1 MHTAEFPIRPRR
13 AGAAA
18 ALTGG
23 FVVQA
28 TLLGWLLAHGIIG
41 LPAMTMALAIY
52 SLMAALVWRGQG
64 AGAFGLANTVTTMR
78 CGMIAVLPALIVTPQ
93 PVDPMSAWS
102 IIGFGLVA
110 LALDGVDGR
119 LARTRNEASEFGAR
133 FDMEV
138 DAAYVLF
145 LSGLAATTGR
155 AGAWILLAGL
165 MRYLWVAATAAW
177 PVLRRPLPPSLLRKS
192 VCVIVLLLLL
202 SALAPLIPSAWAALP
217 CALALALLLVSFGRD
232 LVWLM
237 RRAGM
242 AAAAPSHI
250 HRSAAVYDGC
260 PQVESE

>member
-1 MHTAEFPIRPRR
+1 
-13 AGAAA
+13 
-18 ALTGG
+18 
-23 FVVQA
+23 
-28 TLLGWLLAHGIIG
+28 
-41 LPAMTMALAIY
+41 MTTSLAIY

-64 AGAFGLANTVTTMR
+64 AGPFGLANTVTALR
-78 CGMIAVLPALIVTPQ
+78 GGMIAVLPALVVTPQ
-93 PVDPMSAWS
+93 PLGPILAWS
-102 IIGFGLVA
+102 IIGFGLAA
-110 LALDGVDGR
+110 LALDGVDGQI
-119 LARTRNEASEFGAR
+119 ARKRNEASDFGAS

-145 LSGLAATTGR
+145 LSGLAATSGR

-165 MRYLWVAATAAW
+165 MRYLWVAAAAAW
-177 PVLRRPLPPSLLRKS
+177 PALRRPLPPSLLRKS

-202 SALAPLIPSAWAALP
+202 SALVPIIPSSWAALP

-250 HRSAAVYDGC
+250 LRSAAVYDGC